1 MAKKPVQK
9 KPATP
14 IIPIAG
20 AIVKALVKSGIAK
33 KVAQSAA
40 KKVVQSAV
48 VKALAKPR
56 FFVPKTTPKAT
67 GKPGGAAPRIPAQ
80 AKLTP
85 KQAADKAD
93 MIARRNIERGY
104 APKNKPPKK
113 PDTRGP
119 GEAHFLGE
127 ERSFRQYQPPERANP
142 RRGRYDR

>member
-20 AIVKALVKSGIAK
+20 AIVKALVRAGVVK
-33 KVAQSAA
+33 KVAE
-40 KKVVQSAV
+40 SAV
-48 VKALAKPR
+48 GKALAKPR
-56 FFVPKTTPKAT
+56 FNLPKSAPKSPMPKVT
-67 GKPGGAAPRIPAQ
+67 GKAGGAAPRIPAQ